1 MASVLPRGS
10 CGCAWEAGWGRGRQ
24 AGGAAQPW
32 GGRVRVSS
40 AVQPAA
46 GCPSRGLVVGRLW
59 VGTLSCLGVT
69 SVCGG
74 KDRLQGGGHRGMVT
88 ILAGGREDSW
98 AGPPWKEGSQDR
110 PPSRCDL
117 G

>member
-1 MASVLPRGS
+1 MVSILPRGPV
-10 CGCAWEAGWGRGRQ
+10 AVRGRQ
-24 AGGAAQPW
+24 AGGE
-32 GGRVRVSS
+32 

-46 GCPSRGLVVGRLW
+46 GCPSRGVVVGRLW
-59 VGTLSCLGVT
+59 VGTLLCLGVT

-88 ILAGGREDSW
+88 ILAGGRGDSW

-110 PPSRCDL
+110 PPSGCNL
-117 G
+117 GLMCGSRARVAVQKAGVP